1 LNSWPETGEH
11 MKNKIAHLINRIPL
25 WMQLSFFMLIIVTA
39 TILTLIYRNFTSIRN
54 LTITNQFSL
63 STSLLNLEIENLDHY
78 IADLANFCIQPYYDS
93 SFTRMINQKTP
104 ATSEQLDYARQQMFY
119 YYYTRN
125 DIQEYELYL
134 INQDISIGRTAN
146 QERIIIQ
153 SAPQFDTKAASLLCS
168 IDQMHQSIISCPE
181 TDSFFTYYHSL
192 FQVKGQV
199 QQALVRL
206 QINTSYLDQI
216 MKNHTG
222 RNNILVILNSNDD
235 FIFSSDTSLFSR
247 EDDISEILSTE
258 STSKNG
264 AKTVRINGNRYLLIS
279 AKSNKTGMQ
288 LINFIPLS
296 YIDSEIGDICSYM
309 FISGFLIWFITVFA
323 IYLFVYLLT
332 LPLKLLSSR
341 MQQAGSGDFHTF
353 PEMHGSSEIAELSG
367 SFNSMLFHIEQLI
380 QQNYIAEISEK
391 NARLTALEAQLNPHF
406 LYNTLQAI
414 STEALIN
421 DQPKIHQ
428 MITNLA
434 SNLRYTI
441 KAGDLVPLRAELQ
454 YLSDY
459 VYLQQM
465 RMGNALHFE
474 ITSEP
479 GLENYLIPKISL
491 QALVEN
497 SIIHGKSSNREVIQI
512 KVSIKK
518 LPDNKLQIS
527 VWDNGCGI
535 SMQQLDKIQSD
546 FHMAMTAENPGG
558 IGLANLYVRLHLL
571 YNAPADLQ
579 IYSEEDKYTNIV
591 LTLPCVD

>member
-1 LNSWPETGEH
+1 
-11 MKNKIAHLINRIPL
+11 MKNKIAHLINHIPL
-25 WMQLSFFMLIIVTA
+25 WMQLSFFMLIISTA

-63 STSLLNLEIENLDHY
+63 STSLLELEIENLDHY
-78 IADLANFCIQPYYDS
+78 IAELANFCIQPYYDS
-93 SFTRMINQKTP
+93 AFTRMINQKTP
-104 ATSEQLDYARQQMFY
+104 ATPEQLDYAKQQMFY

-146 QERIIIQ
+146 QEHISIQ
-153 SAPQFDTKAASLLCS
+153 NAPCFDTKTASALCS
-168 IDQMHQSIISCPE
+168 IDSMHQAIAACPE
-181 TDSFFTYYHSL
+181 TNSFFTYYHSL
-192 FQVKGQV
+192 FQIKGQV
-199 QQALVRL
+199 QQAIVRL

-216 MKNHTG
+216 MKNHVG
-222 RNNILVILNSNDD
+222 SNNILVILNSNDE
-235 FIFSSDTSLFSR
+235 FIFSSDTSLFSAKNN
-247 EDDISEILSTE
+247 ISEILGTE
-258 STSKNG
+258 STLKNG
-264 AKTVRINGNRYLLIS
+264 AKTVRIQGNRYLLINAES
-279 AKSNKTGMQ
+279 DKTGMQ

-296 YIDSEIGDICSYM
+296 YIDSELGNICSYM
-309 FISGFLIWFITVFA
+309 FINGFLIWFITVLA

-353 PEMHGSSEIAELSG
+353 PDMHGSSEIAELSG
-367 SFNSMLFHIEQLI
+367 SFNSMLSHIEQLI

-441 KAGDLVPLRAELQ
+441 KAGDLVPLKAELQ

-459 VYLQQM
+459 VYLLQM
-465 RMGNALHFE
+465 RMGSALLFE
-474 ITSEP
+474 ITAEP

-497 SIIHGKSSNREVIQI
+497 SIIHGKSADKETIEI

-518 LPDNKLQIS
+518 LSDERLQIS
-527 VWDNGCGI
+527 VLDNGCGI
-535 SMQQLDKIQSD
+535 SRQQQEKLQND

-558 IGLANLYVRLHLL
+558 IGLSNLYVRLHLL

-579 IYSEEDKYTNIV
+579 IYSEENKYTNIV

>member
-1 LNSWPETGEH
+1 
-11 MKNKIAHLINRIPL
+11 MKNKIARFINHIPL
-25 WMQLSFFMLIIVTA
+25 WIQLSFFMLIIVTA
-39 TILTLIYRNFTSIRN
+39 TILILIYRNFTSIRN
-54 LTITNQFSL
+54 LTITNQYSL
-63 STSLLNLEIENLDHY
+63 STSLLNLEIENLDRY

-93 SFTRMINQKTP
+93 SFTRMINQKTT
-104 ATSEQLDYARQQMFY
+104 ATPEQLDYAKQQMFY

-146 QERIIIQ
+146 QEHINIQ
-153 SAPQFDTKAASLLCS
+153 SAPHFDTKAVSAMCS
-168 IDQMHQSIISCPE
+168 ADQMHQSIVSCPDE
-181 TDSFFTYYHSL
+181 NSFFTYYHSL

-199 QQALVRL
+199 QQAIVRL
-206 QINTSYLDQI
+206 QVNTSYLNQI

-222 RNNILVILNSNDD
+222 SNNILVILNSNDD
-235 FIFSSDTSLFSR
+235 FIFSSDTSLFSAQN
-247 EDDISEILSTE
+247 DISEILSTE

-264 AKTVRINGNRYLLIS
+264 AKTVRINGNSYLLIS
-279 AKSNKTGMQ
+279 AKSSKSGLQ

-296 YIDSEIGDICSYM
+296 YIDSELGNICSYM
-309 FISGFLIWFITVFA
+309 FINGFFIWFITVLA
-323 IYLFVYLLT
+323 IYLFLYLLT
-332 LPLKLLSSR
+332 LPLKQLSAR
-341 MQQAGSGDFHTF
+341 MHHVGSGDFQTF

-367 SFNSMLFHIEQLI
+367 SFNSMLSHIEQLI

-441 KAGDLVPLRAELQ
+441 KAGDLVPLKAELQ
-454 YLSDY
+454 YVSDY
-459 VYLQQM
+459 VYLLQM
-465 RMGNALHFE
+465 RIGSALLFE
-474 ITSEP
+474 ITVEP
-479 GLENYLIPKISL
+479 GLENYLIPKIIL

-497 SIIHGKSSNREVIQI
+497 SIIHGKSAEKETIQI
-512 KVSIKK
+512 NVSIKK
-518 LPDNKLQIS
+518 LSDERLQIS
-527 VWDNGCGI
+527 VLDNGCGI
-535 SMQQLDKIQSD
+535 SRQQQEKLRND
-546 FHMAMTAENPGG
+546 FDLAMTAKNPGG

-571 YNAPADLQ
+571 YNAPTDLQ